1 MGGGGDPR
9 SLLQI
14 YKALIRGSMEYRCLT
29 FPLNNS
35 SIMSQLNKIQY
46 QAIRLCLGLR
56 RITPTN
62 IILAEA
68 AEPPLRIRFEYLTFK
83 YTLKIFSLYTHLV
96 IDKLYALLWY
106 SRNSRKKDPSAK
118 FQLFNSFRNLSKYK
132 RWIARLDYPAI
143 YSIDHEALISFPDV
157 IITTGKEVEEIKN
170 SPLPQIMFMNI
181 YSTLLNSHTVFHT
194 DASKTAPGNY
204 VGFAVYSLSPHLQL
218 LFKTSSYSSVFT
230 AEALAILY
238 VLKHILSHSV
248 LHSVIFTNSQ
258 SVTEALISLNLG
270 HSYNYI
276 IHSIIQK
283 LHEINLAGLSNK
295 IVWIPAHSLI
305 LGNETADHLAKRAI
319 TDRQLVPDLLP
330 HSDLFTIPRE
340 DLIRNTTNHLKT
352 QETHKGKTY
361 FNSFEE
367 FKLKPWFKKI
377 KSGREGIITCCRIR
391 SCHYT
396 LNHSLHRCNLITDP
410 SCPCG
415 FPIQD
420 ADYIFWDCPIPADSR
435 TTLLNRLL
443 KLKKYPPYKIQDLL
457 INPSSGVIRVLLTYL
472 KSLNLSI

>member
-1 MGGGGDPR
+1 
-9 SLLQI
+9 
-14 YKALIRGSMEYRCLT
+14 MEYKCLT

-56 RITPTN
+56 RTTPTN

-68 AEPPLRIRFEYLTFK
+68 AEPPLRIRFEYLTSK
-83 YTLKIFSLYTHLV
+83 YTLKIFSLDTHPV

-106 SRNSRKKDPSAK
+106 SRNSRKKDPS
-118 FQLFNSFRNLSKYK
+118 
-132 RWIARLDYPAI
+132 
-143 YSIDHEALISFPDV
+143 DHEALISFPDV
-157 IITTGKEVEEIKN
+157 IITTDKEAEEIKN
-170 SPLPQIMFMNI
+170 SFLPQIMFMNI
-181 YSTLLNSHTVFHT
+181 YSTLLNSHTVFYT

-204 VGFAVYSLSPHLQL
+204 VGFAVYSPSPHIQL

-238 VLKHILSHSV
+238 ALKHILSHSV
-248 LHSVIFTNSQ
+248 LHSVIFTDSQ

-276 IHSIIQK
+276 IHSIRQK

-319 TDRQLVPDLLP
+319 TDGQLVPDLLP

-352 QETHKGKTY
+352 QGTHKGKTY

-367 FKLKPWFKKI
+367 FKLKPWLKKI
-377 KSGREGIITCCRIR
+377 KSGREGIVTCCRIR
-391 SCHYT
+391 SCHYA

-420 ADYIFWDCPIPADSR
+420 ADHIFWDCPIPADSR

-457 INPSSGVIRVLLTYL
+457 INPSGVIRV